1 MLKMIVN
8 RDRMSF
14 NDLSPAYKEVLMKL
28 ALTLSKDEMFQRSKN
43 IMRHQT
49 SNLSKT
55 KSKSKPEIVLRNG
68 TGKSMSRDSDAEHS
82 TSSSRISS
90 VLRATKK
97 SFSKWGAGRSASTG
111 YSISKE
117 EKLASEPQLIK
128 NIKLKNP
135 EPSVIA
141 VSPLSAA
148 VSQTKLS
155 SHTKTPL
162 PPRSIVATKNG
173 NSVVNNK
180 SSADYG
186 VSCSEC
192 GYDSESCSHKC
203 YCSYSETQSQQDTTD
218 FSDAEKCYC
227 SLKKISNS
235 SGAPVYR
242 IRLDSDDTDTSHD
255 SLTDSMSSNNKH
267 QSHNKP
273 SSSKSRPNYARK
285 SASMTSWSALSGAES
300 PLTAWR
306 RNTANL
312 QHSAPATTTKASV
325 HGPSTRFTSASAL
338 SLRQKSLSSYLSDT
352 SLDSDVVAMT
362 EPASHHHNHN
372 SRSGGK
378 SSSFAK
384 QPEILR
390 RKSRS
395 SYLSSETENDSLT
408 TTSCNSFVRG
418 PISLSSQ
425 QLRQQRKTSPV
436 ESVGYQSYDSTGSSG
451 RTSRNFSLENL
462 SSVSESRR
470 NSNSS
475 SDRSLKSQN
484 SIRGNKVKKRI
495 LSISFPISL
504 SLTLIEQFLL
514 QFLMVSAVDP
524 KGKVVYRGTS
534 SAGTTHHHSQ
544 HHRSIS
550 KAVPEGAL
558 SAKKTTEIAAMF
570 SNIKLNQT
578 TDIVIDDSE
587 ATEDTASELSTDDA
601 YSSMHF
607 RSAARNKKNV
617 FSKSLENSLG
627 YLP

>member
-1 MLKMIVN
+1 
-8 RDRMSF
+8 MSF
-14 NDLSPAYKEVLMKL
+14 NDLTPAYKEMLMKL

-55 KSKSKPEIVLRNG
+55 KSKSKADQMSRNG
-68 TGKSMSRDSDAEHS
+68 TTKSAAAGRDSDAEHS

-97 SFSKWGAGRSASTG
+97 SFSKWGAARSASTG
-111 YSISKE
+111 YSVTKE
-117 EKLASEPQLIK
+117 EKHASEPQLIK
-128 NIKLKNP
+128 NIKIKSP

-141 VSPLSAA
+141 VAPL
-148 VSQTKLS
+148 VIPVK
-155 SHTKTPL
+155 HFNPKTPL
-162 PPRSIVATKNG
+162 PPRSVLANNKNG
-173 NSVVNNK
+173 GAGSK
-180 SSADYG
+180 APDYSA
-186 VSCSEC
+186 SCSEC

-203 YCSYSETQSQQDTTD
+203 YCSFSETQSQDATD
-218 FSDAEKCYC
+218 YSDAEKCYC
-227 SLKKISNS
+227 SLKRISKS

-255 SLTDSMSSNNKH
+255 SLSEPAIKH
-267 QSHNKP
+267 QTHIKP
-273 SSSKSRPNYARK
+273 TKNRQNYARK

-325 HGPSTRFTSASAL
+325 HHAASTRVTPSSAS

-362 EPASHHHNHN
+362 EPAHHNN
-372 SRSGGK
+372 KSGIK

-395 SYLSSETENDSLT
+395 SYLSSETEMDSLT
-408 TTSCNSFVRG
+408 NSSTSCNSFVRG
-418 PISLSSQ
+418 PVSISSQ
-425 QLRQQRKTSPV
+425 QQRRKTSPA

-451 RTSRNFSLENL
+451 RASRNFSLENL
-462 SSVSESRR
+462 SSVSEGRR

-484 SIRGNKVKKRI
+484 SGRAGNKVWDVFEN
-495 LSISFPISL
+495 SFLMNSL
-504 SLTLIEQFLL
+504 VANDRLL
-514 QFLMVSAVDP
+514 FQFLMVSAVDP

-534 SAGTTHHHSQ
+534 SAGSTHHSQ
-544 HHRSIS
+544 HHHRSIT

-601 YSSMHF
+601 
-607 RSAARNKKNV
+607 
-617 FSKSLENSLG
+617 
-627 YLP
+627 

>member
-1 MLKMIVN
+1 
-8 RDRMSF
+8 
-14 NDLSPAYKEVLMKL
+14 MKL

-55 KSKSKPEIVLRNG
+55 KSKAKADITRNG
-68 TGKSMSRDSDAEHS
+68 TNKSAGRDSDAEHS

-97 SFSKWGAGRSASTG
+97 SFSKWGAARSASTG
-111 YSISKE
+111 YSVTKE
-117 EKLASEPQLIK
+117 EKQASEPQLIK
-128 NIKLKNP
+128 NIKIKSP

-141 VSPLSAA
+141 VAPL
-148 VSQTKLS
+148 VIPVK
-155 SHTKTPL
+155 HFNPKTPL
-162 PPRSIVATKNG
+162 PPRSVVA
-173 NSVVNNK
+173 NNK
-180 SSADYG
+180 IGAGSVSKAPDYSA
-186 VSCSEC
+186 SCSEC

-203 YCSYSETQSQQDTTD
+203 YCSFSETHSQDATD
-218 FSDAEKCYC
+218 YSDAEKCYC
-227 SLKKISNS
+227 SLKRISKS

-255 SLTDSMSSNNKH
+255 SLPEPAIKTH
-267 QSHNKP
+267 IKP
-273 SSSKSRPNYARK
+273 TKNRQNYARK

-325 HGPSTRFTSASAL
+325 HASSNRFTPSSAS

-362 EPASHHHNHN
+362 EPAHHKP
-372 SRSGGK
+372 SK

-395 SYLSSETENDSLT
+395 SYLSSETEMDSLT
-408 TTSCNSFVRG
+408 NSSTSCNSFVRG
-418 PISLSSQ
+418 PISISSQ
-425 QLRQQRKTSPV
+425 QQRQQRKTSPA

-462 SSVSESRR
+462 SSVSEGRR

-484 SIRGNKVKKRI
+484 SSGRGVGGGGGNKVRFFWK
-495 LSISFPISL
+495 
-504 SLTLIEQFLL
+504 
-514 QFLMVSAVDP
+514 
-524 KGKVVYRGTS
+524 
-534 SAGTTHHHSQ
+534 
-544 HHRSIS
+544 
-550 KAVPEGAL
+550 
-558 SAKKTTEIAAMF
+558 
-570 SNIKLNQT
+570 
-578 TDIVIDDSE
+578 
-587 ATEDTASELSTDDA
+587 
-601 YSSMHF
+601 
-607 RSAARNKKNV
+607 
-617 FSKSLENSLG
+617 
-627 YLP
+627 

>member
-1 MLKMIVN
+1 MICQLKTIMLFYERLILISLIQIPIILWQKHEGVKSVDDVLKSIVN
-8 RDRMSF
+8 KDRMSF
-14 NDLSPAYKEVLMKL
+14 NDLTPAYKEMLMKL

-55 KSKSKPEIVLRNG
+55 KSKSKTDMSRNNG
-68 TGKSMSRDSDAEHS
+68 TNKSGGRDSDAEHS

-97 SFSKWGAGRSASTG
+97 SFSKWGASRSASTG
-111 YSISKE
+111 YSVSKE
-117 EKLASEPQLIK
+117 EKQASEPQLIR
-128 NIKLKNP
+128 NIKIKNN

-141 VSPLSAA
+141 VTPLQSMP
-148 VSQTKLS
+148 VK
-155 SHTKTPL
+155 HFNPKTPL
-162 PPRSIVATKNG
+162 MPRSVVATTKNG
-173 NSVVNNK
+173 HVNK
-180 SSADYG
+180 SPDYIA
-186 VSCSEC
+186 SCSEC

-203 YCSYSETQSQQDTTD
+203 YCSLSETQSQDATD
-218 FSDAEKCYC
+218 YSDAERCYC
-227 SLKKISNS
+227 SLKRISKS

-255 SLTDSMSSNNKH
+255 SLPEPTSKH
-267 QSHNKP
+267 QAHIKP
-273 SSSKSRPNYARK
+273 TKNRHNYARK

-325 HGPSTRFTSASAL
+325 HAPSNRFTPSSAS

-362 EPASHHHNHN
+362 EPAHP
-372 SRSGGK
+372 K
-378 SSSFAK
+378 STRSSFAK

-395 SYLSSETENDSLT
+395 SYLSSETEMESLT
-408 TTSCNSFVRG
+408 STSCNSFVRG
-418 PISLSSQ
+418 PVSLSSQ
-425 QLRQQRKTSPV
+425 QLRQQRKTSPA

-462 SSVSESRR
+462 SSVSEGRR

-484 SIRGNKVKKRI
+484 SGRGNKVKTFDCFLMYSSLI
-495 LSISFPISL
+495 EL
-504 SLTLIEQFLL
+504 SL
-514 QFLMVSAVDP
+514 
-524 KGKVVYRGTS
+524 
-534 SAGTTHHHSQ
+534 
-544 HHRSIS
+544 
-550 KAVPEGAL
+550 
-558 SAKKTTEIAAMF
+558 
-570 SNIKLNQT
+570 
-578 TDIVIDDSE
+578 
-587 ATEDTASELSTDDA
+587 
-601 YSSMHF
+601 
-607 RSAARNKKNV
+607 
-617 FSKSLENSLG
+617 
-627 YLP
+627 